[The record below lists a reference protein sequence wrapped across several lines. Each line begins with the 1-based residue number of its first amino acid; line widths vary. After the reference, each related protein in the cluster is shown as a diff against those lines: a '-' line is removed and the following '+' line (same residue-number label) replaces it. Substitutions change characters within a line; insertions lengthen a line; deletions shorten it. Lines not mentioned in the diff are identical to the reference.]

1 MAKDIHTP
9 INITVEPRIRAI
21 LLSNKDNPDEPLEVA
36 DIQTLIKATSRYI
49 NTLRHRITTLE
60 NKVVR
65 QKHKLTE
72 YENAKEKG
80 E

>member
-1 MAKDIHTP
+1 MAKDIHIP

-21 LLSNKDNPDEPLEVA
+21 MRSNRDNPDEPLEVA

-60 NKVVR
+60 DKVIR

-72 YENAKEKG
+72 FEQKEK
-80 E
+80 